1 MKRILLVFYLTIFLE
16 IKEET
21 KLIIS
26 IFNAKGGVGK
36 STTCTSLAAALTKL
50 HKKVLCVDMD
60 AQANTTC
67 GLGVD
72 DETLVLS
79 IYDLLKEKRVT
90 KEMIQKVMIQ
100 TEYENL
106 YLLPSDITL
115 SNAEITLANTLS
127 RESILAKILDKVK
140 DDFDVVLL
148 DCAPSLGLLSIN
160 ALVASD
166 RIIVP
171 LTPGYFGT
179 KGIKHL
185 IDTIDLVKDSLNPTL
200 DIMGVLITKY
210 DERKNIAKDL
220 VPKLKD
226 VFENQVFD
234 TIIRV
239 DSKIEYA
246 QENRKPIVFYKVD
259 SRGAKDYMDLAKEVL
274 MKSE

>member
-1 MKRILLVFYLTIFLE
+1 M
-16 IKEET
+16 
-21 KLIIS
+21 IIS

-36 STTCTSLAAALTKL
+36 STTCTSLAAGLVKL
-50 HKKVLCVDMD
+50 GKKVLCVDMD

-67 GLGVD
+67 GLSVD
-72 DETLVLS
+72 DEALELT

-90 KEMIQKVMIQ
+90 KEIIRKVMIQ

-115 SNAEITLANTLS
+115 SNAEITLANSIS

-140 DDFDVVLL
+140 DDFDMVLL
-148 DCAPSLGLLSIN
+148 DCAPSVGLLSIN
-160 ALVASD
+160 SLVASD

-185 IDTIDLVKDSLNPTL
+185 LDTIDLVKDNLNPDL
-200 DIMGVLITKY
+200 EIMGVLVTKF
-210 DERKNIAKDL
+210 DERKTIAKDL

-226 VFENQVFD
+226 VFEDQVFE

-239 DSKIEYA
+239 DSQIEYA
-246 QENRKPIVFYKVD
+246 QENRKPVVFYKKD
-259 SRGAKDYMDLAKEVL
+259 ARGTKDYIDLAKEVL
-274 MKSE
+274 FKSELQ

>member
-1 MKRILLVFYLTIFLE
+1 M
-16 IKEET
+16 
-21 KLIIS
+21 IIS

-36 STTCTSLAAALTKL
+36 STTCTSLAAGLVKL
-50 HKKVLCVDMD
+50 GKKVLCVDMD

-67 GLGVD
+67 GLSVD
-72 DETLVLS
+72 DESLELT

-90 KEMIQKVMIQ
+90 KEIIEKVMIQ

-115 SNAEITLANTLS
+115 SNAEITLANSIS

-140 DDFDVVLL
+140 DDFDMVLL

-160 ALVASD
+160 SLVASD

-171 LTPGYFGT
+171 LAPGYFGT

-185 IDTIDLVKDSLNPTL
+185 LDTIELVKENLNPDL
-200 DIMGVLITKY
+200 EIMGVLVTKF
-210 DERKNIAKDL
+210 DERKTIAKDL

-226 VFENQVFD
+226 VFEDQVFE

-239 DSKIEYA
+239 DSQIEYA
-246 QENRKPIVFYKVD
+246 QENRKPVVFYKKD
-259 SRGAKDYMDLAKEVL
+259 ARATKDYINLAKEVL
-274 MKSE
+274 LKSELL